1 MKLLLI
7 ALPDSV
13 HTARWI
19 SQLSDLG
26 WEIHLFPSK
35 DLGLIHPQMAGVKA
49 YVPLYGKR
57 RCSRTVRICG
67 LPVFNDFLSKG
78 ISSAVSKMA
87 GYRQFQLNRLLRV
100 IRKVKPDLIHCLEL
114 QQAGYLALEAK
125 KLYSGT
131 FPPLIVTNW
140 GSDIYLFGRLPGHES
155 RIRELLAASDYYSC
169 ECRRD
174 VCLAK
179 AYGFNGTVLPV
190 FPNAGGFDMEQVQ
203 RLRQRG
209 PVSDRRLIM
218 LKGYQH
224 WAGRAL
230 VGLRA
235 LERCADVLGEY
246 EVAVYG
252 ASADVVLAAELFSKS
267 TGIATK
273 IIPLNSPHEEILR
286 HHGLARVSIGLS
298 ISDGISTSLL
308 EALVMGAFPI
318 QSWTACA
325 DEWIEDGVTGLMV
338 PPEDPDVIEKAIRRA
353 LADDAMVENAAQRNY
368 ELAQNSLAHSILK
381 QKAVELYQTVLDDLR
396 LSGDVRCEEK
406 P

>member
-19 SQLSDLG
+19 SQISDLG
-26 WEIHLFPSK
+26 WDIHLFPSK
-35 DLGLIHPQMAGVKA
+35 DLGLIHPDMAGVKA

-57 RCSRTVRICG
+57 GCSRTVRISG
-67 LPVFNDFLSKG
+67 ISIFNDFLSKG
-78 ISSAVSKMA
+78 ISSAVSKLE
-87 GYRQFQLNRLLRV
+87 GYRQSQVNRLLRV
-100 IRKVKPDLIHCLEL
+100 IRKVRPDVIHCLEL

-125 KLYSGT
+125 KLHAGK

-140 GSDIYLFGRLPGHES
+140 GSDIYLFGRLAEHEPK
-155 RIRELLAASDYYSC
+155 IRALLAASDYYSC

-190 FPNAGGFDMEQVQ
+190 FPNAGGFDLEQVK
-203 RLRQRG
+203 RLRQPG
-209 PVSDRRLIM
+209 PVSARRLIM

-235 LERCADVLGEY
+235 LERCAEALTGY
-246 EVAVYG
+246 EVVIYG
-252 ASADVVLAAELFSKS
+252 ASSEVALAAELFSTS

-273 IIPLNSPHEEILR
+273 IIPPNSPHEEIMR
-286 HHGLARVSIGLS
+286 HHGAARFSIGLS

-308 EALVMGAFPI
+308 EALVMGSLPI

-325 DEWIEDGVTGLMV
+325 DEWIEDGVTGLLV
-338 PPEDPDVIEKAIRRA
+338 PPEDPDVIEQAIRRA
-353 LADDAMVENAAQRNY
+353 LADDALVEGAASCNFKLA
-368 ELAQNSLAHSILK
+368 EDKLAQSSLK
-381 QKAVELYQTVLDDLR
+381 QKTVELYQTVLNDLER
-396 LSGDVRCEEK
+396 SDSPLSS
-406 P
+406 